1 MDFFFKYIT
10 CETWNSD
17 VPGKITCYP
26 FLWSFHLYD
35 CPNLRLWVGGHSVGS
50 DIADIHDP
58 PTWICGQTA
67 PHTWEAFPLS
77 RPYYNT
83 WKAEW
88 TLEATERF
96 SIKLNILTLHI
107 YWKIHVLKCGG
118 KSNGN
123 TATSP
128 TKKSLDSIYQK
139 EITQNTLFGPFS
151 EHFYTTWILTTVAI
165 AYHILDYFD
174 RNSRMLLDKIFDKLQ
189 PFVHFLCVAE
199 NLPRRKRLRFNGSW
213 GAQSGAPESD
223 YSSVIFRIKC
233 NASGWIRLEDSP
245 FTHKVYV
252 FTLKTHIING
262 IFKYSKFR
270 AHLHFPF
277 LTFIL
282 LTPKSQTDYLNYVST
297 SFY

>member
-1 MDFFFKYIT
+1 MGGGSFGRLWY
-10 CETWNSD
+10 CWYSRSSD
-17 VPGKITCYP
+17 VN
-26 FLWSFHLYD
+26 LWANSSSYL
-35 CPNLRLWVGGHSVGS
+35 G
-50 DIADIHDP
+50 
-58 PTWICGQTA
+58 
-67 PHTWEAFPLS
+67 
-77 RPYYNT
+77 
-83 WKAEW
+83 
-88 TLEATERF
+88 RF
-96 SIKLNILTLHI
+96 SVVSAILQHMESRI
-107 YWKIHVLKCGG
+107 NAVGHGKVFNQVKHLKCGG
-118 KSNGN
+118 KSNRN

-128 TKKSLDSIYQK
+128 TRHSLDSIYQK

-151 EHFYTTWILTTVAI
+151 EHFYTTWIILTTVAI

-174 RNSRMLLDKIFDKLQ
+174 RNSRMWLDKEFDKQQ

-233 NASGWIRLEDSP
+233 NASGCIRLEDSP

-252 FTLKTHIING
+252 STLKTHIRNG
-262 IFKYSKFR
+262 IFKYSKYR
-270 AHLHFPF
+270 AHLNHFPF